1 MWVAH
6 LKDTLQ
12 SSRATKLVLTRR
24 VNLKGEYK
32 SNAIR
37 RVGCGNHRH
46 HRCRI

>member
-24 VNLKGEYK
+24 VNLKGDAVVAK
-32 SNAIR
+32 SGINSS
-37 RVGCGNHRH
+37 VDEKNSMS
-46 HRCRI
+46 